1 MNGKGTM
8 SRVIKTIYYTRTSC
22 APCVLSNKGG
32 HVHSSDE
39 PEACTK
45 KISSFSRILWAYCRI
60 QIFYIQ
66 KESLTMEGYFI
77 ISFCS
82 HKNEQ
87 MK

>member
-8 SRVIKTIYYTRTSC
+8 SRVIETIYYTRTSC

-45 KISSFSRILWAYCRI
+45 KISSFSRILWAY
-60 QIFYIQ
+60 YIYPMVRCMVAVEF
-66 KESLTMEGYFI
+66 KFFI
-77 ISFCS
+77 
-82 HKNEQ
+82 
-87 MK
+87 